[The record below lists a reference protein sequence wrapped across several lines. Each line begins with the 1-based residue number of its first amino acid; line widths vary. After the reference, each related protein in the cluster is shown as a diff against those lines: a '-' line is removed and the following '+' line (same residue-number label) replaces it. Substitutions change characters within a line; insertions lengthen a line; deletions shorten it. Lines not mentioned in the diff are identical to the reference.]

1 MKKLLLIS
9 IPIFAL
15 LFAGCSTSKVTDSW
29 ATKSHLNASDNKILV
44 LGMFSEKNRDAK
56 RVMENE
62 LANDL
67 RKFGYNAV
75 TATQE
80 FGPVAFRNMNEQQAL
95 QKLRDNG
102 IANVVTINLL
112 NKDEKKKYVPGNN
125 YPPYSPYYGF
135 HRFWGYYSY
144 YQPFAYNRGYYKNST
159 NYYFETN
166 LYNVNNNE
174 LMYSAETKSFD
185 PSSIRALADD
195 YARNVV
201 RDMKKKNVLG

>member
-9 IPIFAL
+9 IPVLAL
-15 LFAGCSTSKVTDSW
+15 LFAGCSTSKITDSW
-29 ATKSHLNASDNKILV
+29 ATKQQLRSSENKILV
-44 LGMFSEKNRDAK
+44 LGLFSEKNRDAK
-56 RVMENE
+56 RAMENE
-62 LANDL
+62 LASDL

-75 TATQE
+75 TATE
-80 FGPVAFRNMNEQQAL
+80 TFGPVAFRDMNEQQAL

-102 IANVVTINLL
+102 IENVVTINLL
-112 NKDEKKKYVPGNN
+112 NKDQQKKYVPGTA
-125 YPPYSPYYGF
+125 YPPYSPFYGF
-135 HRFWGYYSY
+135 NRFWGYYSY

-166 LYNVNNNE
+166 LYNVNSNE
-174 LMYSAETKSFD
+174 LIYSAQTKSFD
-185 PSSIRALADD
+185 PSSMRTLAND

>member
-9 IPIFAL
+9 IPVLAL

-29 ATKSHLNASDNKILV
+29 ATKNHLNASNNKILV
-44 LGMFSEKNRDAK
+44 LGLFSEKNRDAK
-56 RVMENE
+56 RAMENE

-67 RKFGYNAV
+67 RKFGYDAV
-75 TATQE
+75 TATEE
-80 FGPVAFRNMNEQQAL
+80 FGPVAFRDMNEQQAL

-112 NKDEKKKYVPGNN
+112 NKDEQKKYVQGNN

-135 HRFWGYYSY
+135 RRFWGYYSY

-166 LYNVNNNE
+166 LYNVNSNE
-174 LMYSAETKSFD
+174 LMYSAQTKSFD

>member
-9 IPIFAL
+9 IPVLAL

-29 ATKSHLNASDNKILV
+29 ATEKHLKSSENRILV
-44 LGMFSEKNRDAK
+44 LGLFSEKNRDAK
-56 RVMENE
+56 RAMENE
-62 LANDL
+62 LASDL

-75 TATQE
+75 TATE
-80 FGPVAFRNMNEQQAL
+80 TFGPVAFRDMNEQQAL

-102 IANVVTINLL
+102 IENVVTINLL
-112 NKDEKKKYVPGNN
+112 NKDQQKKYVPGNN
-125 YPPYSPYYGF
+125 YPPYSPFYGF
-135 HRFWGYYSY
+135 RRFWGYYSY
-144 YQPFAYNRGYYKNST
+144 YQPFNYNRGYYKNST

-166 LYNVNNNE
+166 LYNVNSNE
-174 LMYSAETKSFD
+174 LIYSAQTKSFD
-185 PSSIRALADD
+185 PSSMNTLAND